1 MKFLI
6 LHHTLNSA
14 GGGEKVSLG
23 IIEALKELGR
33 GEVNLGTVEKTDWR
47 KVRSVFGDVTHP
59 DKEMNIL
66 PFKLNLFGIYQRSL
80 TGLYA
85 YKYRKKYDLIINS
98 HGDVMPA
105 FCDVTYMHFPT
116 FTLLKQPA
124 TFIKHRDFVKYRKNL
139 FWRIY
144 FIPYEFIQTKL
155 VEKYLKHSL
164 ILTNSLFS
172 QSIIK
177 KWTGK
182 NAYVVYPPVEVE
194 KFYFKNDYR
203 ENIIVTCSRFTPE
216 KNLELIPEV
225 ASKVSEAKFYI
236 FGSTSKTS
244 WEVISEIKKATNKF
258 KVKNVYLKP
267 NAPLNEMLSIYRK
280 AKIYLH
286 TMVNEHFGL
295 SIVEAMASG
304 LVPVVHKS
312 GGPYMDILNG
322 KQGIYGFCYETVD
335 EAAESINNL
344 LTNESKL
351 KRIRDKT
358 VERSFLFNKA
368 AFKTNFIEAI
378 KPLID

>member
-1 MKFLI
+1 MKILI
-6 LHHTLNSA
+6 LHHTLNSV
-14 GGGEKVSLG
+14 GGGERVSLG
-23 IIEALKELGR
+23 IIEALKELR
-33 GEVNLGTVEKTDWR
+33 KGEVDLGTVEKTDWR
-47 KVRSVFGDVTHP
+47 KVRNAFGDVTLP

-66 PFKLNLFGIYQRSL
+66 PFKLNLFGIYQRAL
-80 TGLYA
+80 TGVYA
-85 YKYRKKYDLIINS
+85 YKYRKKYDLIINT

-124 TFIKHRDFVKYRKNL
+124 TFIKHKDFVKYRKNL
-139 FWRIY
+139 FWRSY

-155 VEKYLKHSL
+155 VQKYLEHSL

-172 QSIIK
+172 LSIIK

-182 NAYVVYPPVEVE
+182 NACVVYPPVEVE
-194 KFYFKNDYR
+194 KFYFKNEYR
-203 ENIIVTCSRFTPE
+203 EDIIVTCSRFTPE
-216 KNLELIPEV
+216 KNLELIPEL
-225 ASKVSEAKFYI
+225 ASKIPKANFYI

-244 WEVISEIKKATNKF
+244 WEVISEIKKTASKF

-304 LVPVVHKS
+304 LAPIVHKS

-322 KQGIYGFCYETVD
+322 KQGIYGFYYKNVN
-335 EAAESINNL
+335 EAANIIKDL
-344 LTNESKL
+344 LADESKL
-351 KRIRDKT
+351 KRIQDEAVK
-358 VERSFLFNKA
+358 RSFLFNKT
-368 AFKTNFIEAI
+368 AFKTNFIKAI
-378 KPLID
+378 KPLIN